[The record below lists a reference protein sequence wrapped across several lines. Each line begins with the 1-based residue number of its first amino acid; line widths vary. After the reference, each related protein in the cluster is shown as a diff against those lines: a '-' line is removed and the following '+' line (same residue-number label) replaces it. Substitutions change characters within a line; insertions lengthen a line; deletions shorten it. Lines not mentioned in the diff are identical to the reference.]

1 MDYGLMIFA
10 DSRYHRRDKKDKLPQ
25 WIKSYIEAGADDIT
39 TDHAIQIATSFFKE
53 MGQEF
58 EMPHELLLTAEKI

>member
-1 MDYGLMIFA
+1 MLGSRQSRASNGSQLAFA
-10 DSRYHRRDKKDKLPQ
+10 LATLLSATKLQP
-25 WIKSYIEAGADDIT
+25 ATAN
-39 TDHAIQIATSFFKE
+39 IATSFFKE